1 MARVALLNRTCRL
14 DRHGRECG
22 PRIVGQLHKGNDED
36 VMIVIDASAWEWGSR
51 VMTLVGLLT
60 VLRSAWSYARNGV
73 AWATGWSR
81 RARLARRSK
90 MISLLDELRGD
101 AVARQ
106 SYIAGRLFDIL
117 ATLGGALML
126 LLVAATGSDGAVV
139 AAVFASIAG
148 MVAYAM
154 GLQQSVLM
162 GSLRAYEKTR
172 ARLCDQVIRLGGQ
185 PPER

>member
-1 MARVALLNRTCRL
+1 MF
-14 DRHGRECG
+14 G
-22 PRIVGQLHKGNDED
+22 
-36 VMIVIDASAWEWGSR
+36 IDASTWELGGR
-51 VMTLVGLLT
+51 VVTFVGLLSI
-60 VLRSAWSYARNGV
+60 VRSAWNYARDGA

-81 RARLARRSK
+81 RARLNRRTK
-90 MISLLDELRGD
+90 MIALLDELHGD

-106 SYIAGRLFDIL
+106 SHIAARVFDIL
-117 ATLGGALML
+117 ATVGGALML

-139 AAVFASIAG
+139 AAVFASISG
-148 MVAYAM
+148 MVVYAM

-172 ARLCDQVIRLGGQ
+172 ARLCEQVVQLGGQ